1 MAFGG
6 PAGPEFQWKGKQI
19 RRLPF
24 LEKKI
29 PNSLSLKQTQFMCL
43 PGLLGL
49 PPPLPCPSHTSHA
62 LPSTSPGPLASAVAP
77 NNPEGTLSFCM
88 MHGEF
93 HGQKSLAGYNP

>member
-43 PGLLGL
+43 PGL
-49 PPPLPCPSHTSHA
+49 
-62 LPSTSPGPLASAVAP
+62 
-77 NNPEGTLSFCM
+77 
-88 MHGEF
+88 
-93 HGQKSLAGYNP
+93 AGNVNSCGGKC